1 MNLISKI
8 KNLFS
13 PKYRIGDIWVTKPDG
28 WEGLAENSA
37 EWVIIAVNPI
47 RKEVG
52 LCPRKDAIY
61 SNKHKVITKKSYDSL
76 DMHTLHYTC
85 KVVPYSELNQTLIRC
100 PNNENFLEV
109 DVLLDNQTI

>member
-1 MNLISKI
+1 MGILLKI
-8 KNLFS
+8 KKLFS
-13 PKYRIGDIWVTKPDG
+13 PKYKIGDIWVTKPTG
-28 WEGLAENSA
+28 WQGLTEASK
-37 EWVIIAVNPI
+37 EWVIIAINPS
-47 RKEVG
+47 RREVG
-52 LCPRKDAIY
+52 VCPRKEAIY

-76 DMHTLHYTC
+76 DLHNLHYTC